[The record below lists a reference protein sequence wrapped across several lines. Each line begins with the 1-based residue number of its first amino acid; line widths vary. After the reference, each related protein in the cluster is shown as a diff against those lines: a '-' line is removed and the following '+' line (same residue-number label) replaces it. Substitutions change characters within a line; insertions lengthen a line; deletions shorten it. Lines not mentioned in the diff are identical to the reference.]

1 MGSLGIPELIVL
13 FGLALLIF
21 GPRKL
26 PELGRTIGKALTE
39 FRRASNELRYA
50 VEDEMR
56 ELDRQTRETEAQVAE
71 PSSAPLPQAA
81 EGETIHA
88 GAPTPP
94 ENLAAGSASS
104 QPETSTDGHPKPV

>member
-56 ELDRQTRETEAQVAE
+56 DLDRQTRETEAKTA
-71 PSSAPLPQAA
+71 SSPVAPLPSPA
-81 EGETIHA
+81 EGESI
-88 GAPTPP
+88 GSGSPTPSEP
-94 ENLAAGSASS
+94 VAASS
-104 QPETSTDGHPKPV
+104 SSEQEASADGYPKSV

>member
-56 ELDRQTRETEAQVAE
+56 ELDRQARETEAKLSEA
-71 PSSAPLPQAA
+71 STAPLPQPE
-81 EGETIHA
+81 EGETI
-88 GAPTPP
+88 GSGSLTAPESP
-94 ENLAAGSASS
+94 AGSSS
-104 QPETSTDGHPKPV
+104 SEQETSADGYPKPV